1 MVLRQAADADD
12 DEFGGPE
19 WGEADHEVDDAV
31 IDLVL
36 RHGRGVATHEERLLR
51 RVTLQGAL
59 VKQAE
64 QEIFN
69 TRAHPLPERWSV
81 RLEYRRL
88 QAGGDARLDEQFEPP
103 HRDEFERVR
112 AVVLRARARA
122 PEHGF
127 AAGQRA

>member
-1 MVLRQAADADD
+1 
-12 DEFGGPE
+12 
-19 WGEADHEVDDAV
+19 
-31 IDLVL
+31 
-36 RHGRGVATHEERLLR
+36 
-51 RVTLQGAL
+51 

-64 QEIFN
+64 QEVFN
-69 TRAHPLPERWSV
+69 TCAHPLPERWSV